1 MDQQLAE
8 WQRQAQE
15 AIQQQPEKKDAIMA
29 MYNDDIRKYLED
41 QKRMAQ
47 KAIDEQGKP
56 DYVIS
61 QFKQMLEDNKDV
73 ISFDKDLDY
82 SKMFDVRPMQFRD
95 TRSGVSSTADL
106 PYEQGKF
113 DGETP
118 EEYYDRLER
127 DSGGGH
133 GAFSPF
139 RLEEEE
145 KAAAAQEEA
154 RRKARES
161 LSFTGKLAADAEGFG
176 KSLLS
181 GGFRAGSAAAGIAGG
196 VTEALGSTMNPV
208 GSALGYNPL
217 QEGADF
223 LFKKSQE
230 GKQASQ
236 MLQESIP
243 MEASNTSRVLGQ
255 IVPQMA
261 GGFAVE
267 PFAQGADVLD
277 NGGSLAE
284 AELMSAK
291 QGAINVAGL
300 ASGMLGSQA
309 RGILPLLSRG
319 AAQVPTN
326 IALGAVDRKL
336 SGQEYTNED
345 MAMDAAF
352 GAFGSIFRN
361 ADTPRVSDVLEDG
374 PPAKA
379 GEIDFSGDKGRIGE
393 SAEFSIPIQAIDRN
407 KGMAPVDF
415 TEQALRKYPQTV
427 DAKEPPVFGEIVPTK
442 TVIEDTGT
450 ASGGEVD
457 RISLME
463 RAANALPST
472 EAKALAKENIAN
484 SKEARTLQKE
494 LDQLPTEQELYSKL
508 SGEYFVEDVRVHGP
522 EGANDPRL
530 TKLRNDSALEE
541 AKRQRENLRKPI
553 ADELADVSDRLQRTE
568 QLSARAADGQ
578 AALDQLR
585 RVERQEQAGRV
596 PSLPNRI
603 PQRSTTEASF
613 PSQGEGVT
621 VSVTPAKAARAP
633 SAVSSVS
640 PTTKFNYTIG
650 KDGTLTQAASGKS
663 RGRGKA
669 TEITKEPGT
678 PAPQSIAQLEQR
690 LTANNQP
697 PLLSSLG
704 EGKEVHVVGAPR
716 HLLDKLDKGTLTVDD
731 VLTEGQKAVDSD
743 PRGKKEGAHLIK
755 YLSRL
760 ADSIGGRGVKFAVL
774 DNNNPKHLEALQ
786 ASEDIKNGRFSAFYH
801 PQTNTI
807 YLKPS
812 TRGFNTMVHEATH
825 GIVSKMLDMGK
836 NGELKPAAQEAYNN
850 LNTMFEAI
858 KPELESRLAGLPEG
872 SDLREAKGYGLTDVH
887 EMYSEFFASKVFRD
901 FLREFKVEK
910 TWVDSLPENIRGVFV
925 HAKNMYEVLKKGLS
939 RFLASTGIR
948 SHLDLGAGAKAE
960 NAYDYLLSS
969 MEELHNSLEAGQSRM
984 LRELSERNTDKAAP
998 DLSFLGESAEPRQA
1012 LRAPAV
1018 EGYHGS
1024 SVKLDSIEPRDIGFH
1039 IGTLE
1044 QASGKGNFLHR
1055 VEIDDDA
1062 NIINLEEPVN
1072 GAWHDPYR
1080 VKQVL
1085 DGAGIKLPQHLENYI
1100 DSFRRSGEPVLAN
1113 PDKYSKQADI
1123 LAKIRRHLKSSGI
1136 DAIHYKNLYEGNK
1149 NASSYVI
1156 INKDKTRLIKE
1167 SDRPP
1172 LLAPASALDEASR
1185 TTRWDSRNATRS
1197 SIDPSLDVQ
1206 GEQRALRPQRSRL
1219 TASLKSGIAGRG
1231 LEPILTNA
1239 RETLSGDKQEARLRQ
1254 VTLVNKSIG
1263 ALEGMGEATKSRV
1276 FELLGE
1282 LESNSA
1288 SPKSREQFAELKTL
1302 SPEIAATAKELLNDR
1317 FTNSGVLSNLLL
1329 ESMKKSGKFDQ
1340 KTANIALK
1348 IMENSNSWKPSVYDS
1363 KEATLRR
1370 RKSALRAEK
1379 KQQEKKLLSDE
1390 EKDDLAKW
1398 QNLNTW
1404 IRNTTYGNAEQ
1415 LKKLSTDDLRAIY
1428 EANIKDAP
1436 SLKGLDKDAQRDL
1449 MIGYISDYNSKIVDI
1464 DQAVRNLA
1472 DSIAGF
1478 GGSRDPLIKYFNGL
1492 KYDSGVLAT
1501 KEQVP
1506 QVIREFWGEI
1516 TNPLLRLI
1524 EGHTKQLLQISQV
1537 KALNSLREAG
1547 LGTLFTD
1554 RVDTHMNTRM
1564 QGSNYGALEG
1574 LYTTPE
1580 IHQAMG
1586 DIMDF
1591 GRQATGVMDS
1601 LISGRDLT
1609 NTSLA
1614 GTEKVLWAWVNA
1626 TRAVKT
1632 STTVLNAGAWWR
1644 NLEGSALQVV
1654 SNGNINPASYA
1665 KGMEAMAGLV
1675 GITQKS
1681 SVNPLS
1687 AKMIKLG
1694 LGEAS
1699 QIADTYSAKNTRAL
1713 DVLKTIL
1720 DEHPEASPGKV
1731 RKLLDAGGHG
1741 KDVVKELYGAL
1752 DLWTKFANFFNDLEQ
1767 VREFNKRNDIEMSE
1781 QQLERYVADRTKQTN
1796 ITYSR
1801 SPKVLKVLES
1811 LGNTQFA
1818 NYYYEVFRTS
1828 LNNIGL
1834 GIQDMLK
1841 GIKQGDAAYTAHG
1854 LKRLV
1859 GTATAITAGTAMY
1872 TAITKATMAALGLAA
1887 TEEADKKEIE
1897 EYRKESGFQDP
1908 TTSLEFKD
1916 PSTGGIFSFDAASI
1930 NPYDPMAKVVLPALR
1945 AIADPANAD
1954 EYGAEIAKNMGNL
1967 INRTPLI
1974 GGVTKALSGKSPS
1987 LKNTS
1992 PAAYDALVDM
2002 GVNGLG
2008 ISVDTMDRVINATN
2022 ALLPKQIKE
2031 VARAVS
2037 TEGSLSTKLAIGSGA
2052 GVYEVSP
2059 QKDVTNF
2066 LGPAFQAQLRE
2077 AKEDYKDLMT
2087 SRIPVTKG
2095 ALDKRFLQAI
2105 KDIAKP
2111 YASLDKAVKAQV
2123 ALGRSKEDII
2133 LAMMGKNIEKSVA
2146 QMLYEG
2152 KATPALIVYDDMLD
2166 TAKTEIEQLDN
2177 RPKEQQAAKDRW
2189 QKKLSAI
2196 KEIAT
2201 KYSKYSF
2208 EEIEEL

>member
-181 GGFRAGSAAAGIAGG
+181 GGFRAGSAAGGILGG
-196 VTEALGSTMNPV
+196 VLDAAGTAIDPV
-208 GSALGYNPL
+208 GAAHGFNPMRD
-217 QEGADF
+217 ASDWMF
-223 LFKKSQE
+223 NKSQE
-230 GKQASQ
+230 ASEASKA
-236 MLQESIP
+236 LSESIP
-243 MEASNTSRVLGQ
+243 QESSDASGVAGQ
-255 IVPQMA
+255 IIPMLA

-277 NGGSLAE
+277 SGGSLTKAQ
-284 AELMSAK
+284 LMSAK

-309 RGILPLLSRG
+309 RGVLPLLSRG

-379 GEIDFSGDKGRIGE
+379 GEIDFSGDKGRVGE
-393 SAEFSIPIQAIDRN
+393 SKD
-407 KGMAPVDF
+407 
-415 TEQALRKYPQTV
+415 
-427 DAKEPPVFGEIVPTK
+427 PPVFGEIVPTK

-450 ASGGEVD
+450 ASAREVD

-568 QLSARAADGQ
+568 QLSAKAADGQ

-585 RVERQEQAGRV
+585 RVERQEKSGKTPTLRN
-596 PSLPNRI
+596 PI

-650 KDGTLTQAASGKS
+650 KDGTLSNTL
-663 RGRGKA
+663 GRVDSSA
-669 TEITKEPGT
+669 RST
-678 PAPQSIAQLEQR
+678 PAPQSITQLEQLIR
-690 LTANNQP
+690 DRRQAPSLEDLDHSDRSVVEDSTP
-697 PLLSSLG
+697 TPLSSESPSPSRPLPMRG
-704 EGKEVHVVGAPR
+704 DAEGRGIKTPMDSISHLELEAGGLTVGNFLDRLSSNEGKAYDRLPQTRGMSRIMQTISKAVSA
-716 HLLDKLDKGTLTVDD
+716 DDIKIIKLDKDNPEHLSFKDKKGQSFAHKTNGAAFYDPSTDTV
-731 VLTEGQKAVDSD
+731 
-743 PRGKKEGAHLIK
+743 
-755 YLSRL
+755 YLSGESPETFTVMHEIVHALTTRAMRL
-760 ADSIGGRGVKFAVL
+760 G
-774 DNNNPKHLEALQ
+774 
-786 ASEDIKNGRFSAFYH
+786 ASEKLPPKQQQAFRQLEDLYKE
-801 PQTNTI
+801 
-807 YLKPS
+807 YLP
-812 TRGFNTMVHEATH
+812 
-825 GIVSKMLDMGK
+825 
-836 NGELKPAAQEAYNN
+836 ELK
-850 LNTMFEAI
+850 
-858 KPELESRLAGLPEG
+858 
-872 SDLREAKGYGLTDVH
+872 
-887 EMYSEFFASKVFRD
+887 
-901 FLREFKVEK
+901 
-910 TWVDSLPENIRGVFV
+910 
-925 HAKNMYEVLKKGLS
+925 
-939 RFLASTGIR
+939 
-948 SHLDLGAGAKAE
+948 
-960 NAYDYLLSS
+960 
-969 MEELHNSLEAGQSRM
+969 
-984 LRELSERNTDKAAP
+984 
-998 DLSFLGESAEPRQA
+998 
-1012 LRAPAV
+1012 
-1018 EGYHGS
+1018 
-1024 SVKLDSIEPRDIGFH
+1024 
-1039 IGTLE
+1039 E
-1044 QASGKGNFLHR
+1044 QAAKYK
-1055 VEIDDDA
+1055 A
-1062 NIINLEEPVN
+1062 NT
-1072 GAWHDPYR
+1072 
-1080 VKQVL
+1080 L
-1085 DGAGIKLPQHLENYI
+1085 DGAYAAYGLQNIREFIAEFMSNPFFRETLRNIPIKKTRG
-1100 DSFRRSGEPVLAN
+1100 DSIS
-1113 PDKYSKQADI
+1113 SKI
-1123 LAKIRRHLKSSGI
+1123 
-1136 DAIHYKNLYEGNK
+1136 KNLYDAVQNK
-1149 NASSYVI
+1149 IAKV
-1156 INKDKTRLIKE
+1156 LGL
-1167 SDRPP
+1167 PP
-1172 LLAPASALDEASR
+1172 SATSALDLFSHSVDNFTSTLDEASR

-1197 SIDPSLDVQ
+1197 GIDPSLDVQ
-1206 GEQRALRPQRSRL
+1206 GEQRALRPQRNRL
-1219 TASLKSGIAGRG
+1219 LASAKAGVAGRG

-1302 SPEIAATAKELLNDR
+1302 SPEIATMAKELLNDR

-1379 KQQEKKLLSDE
+1379 KLKEKKLLSDE

-1415 LKKLSTDDLRAIY
+1415 LKKLSTNDLRAIY
-1428 EANIKDAP
+1428 EASIKDAP

-1506 QVIREFWGEI
+1506 KVIREFWGEI

-1537 KALNSLREAG
+1537 KALNSLRESG

-1601 LISGRDLT
+1601 LLSGRDLT

-1614 GTEKVLWAWVNA
+1614 GMEKVLWAWVNA

-1665 KGMEAMAGLV
+1665 KGMEAMTGLV

-1731 RKLLDAGGHG
+1731 RKLLDAGGHT

-1828 LNNIGL
+1828 LNNVGL

-1841 GIKQGDAAYTAHG
+1841 GIKYGDAAYTAHG

-1897 EYRKESGFQDP
+1897 AYRKESGFQDP

-1916 PSTGGIFSFDAASI
+1916 PNTGGIFSFDAASI
-1930 NPYDPMAKVVLPALR
+1930 NPYDPMAKVVLPALK

-2022 ALLPKQIKE
+2022 ALVPKQIKE
-2031 VARAVS
+2031 AARAVS

-2059 QKDVTNF
+2059 EKDVTNF

-2133 LAMMGKNIEKSVA
+2133 RAMMGKNVEKSVA

-2152 KATPALIVYDDMLD
+2152 KATPALIVYDNMLD
-2166 TAKTEIEQLDN
+2166 TAKAEIKQLDN
-2177 RPKEQQAAKDRW
+2177 RPKEQQAAEDRW

-2196 KEIAT
+2196 EEIAT

>member
-29 MYNDDIRKYLED
+29 MYNDDLGKYLASQIEA
-41 QKRMAQ
+41 AQ
-47 KAIDEQGKP
+47 KAIDQQGKP
-56 DYVIS
+56 DYVIGE
-61 QFKQMLEDNKDV
+61 FKKMLEENKD
-73 ISFDKDLDY
+73 ILSFEKEPNY
-82 SKMFDVRPMQFRD
+82 SEIFDMRPMQFRD
-95 TRSGVSSTADL
+95 TLSGVSSTADL

-113 DGETP
+113 EGETP

-127 DSGGGH
+127 QSGGGT
-133 GAFSPF
+133 GPFSPF

-336 SGQEYTNED
+336 SGQEYTDED
-345 MAMDAAF
+345 LAMDTAL

-361 ADTPRVSDVLEDG
+361 ADTPRVPDVLEDG
-374 PPAKA
+374 PPARD
-379 GEIDFSGDKGRIGE
+379 GEIDFSGDKGRVGE

-407 KGMAPVDF
+407 KGMAPVDL
-415 TEQALRKYPQTV
+415 TEQALKKYPTTV
-427 DAKEPPVFGEIVPTK
+427 DAKEPPVFGEITPTK

-450 ASGGEVD
+450 ASGREVD

-484 SKEARTLQKE
+484 SKKARTLQKE
-494 LDQLPTEQELYSKL
+494 LDQIPTEQELYSKL
-508 SGEYFVEDVRVHGP
+508 VGEYFAEDVKTHGP
-522 EGANDPRL
+522 DGANNPRL

-568 QLSARAADGQ
+568 QLSAKAADGQ

-603 PQRSTTEASF
+603 PQKSIPEASF
-613 PSQGEGVT
+613 PSQGEGVSVT
-621 VSVTPAKAARAP
+621 VSKTAPVGVYTPEPSKPVSAKF
-633 SAVSSVS
+633 S
-640 PTTKFNYTIG
+640 YTI
-650 KDGTLTQAASGKS
+650 DNNGTLTQVASGKS

-669 TEITKEPGT
+669 TKITKEPGT

-690 LTANNQP
+690 LVANNQP

-743 PRGKKEGAHLIK
+743 PRGKKEGAHIIK

-825 GIVSKMLDMGK
+825 GIVSKLLDMGK

-872 SDLREAKGYGLTDVH
+872 SDLREAKGYGLTNVH

-901 FLREFKVEK
+901 FLKEFKIEK

-998 DLSFLGESAEPRQA
+998 DLSFLGEQVET
-1012 LRAPAV
+1012 RAGAYPSREDGTTTPA
-1018 EGYHGS
+1018 
-1024 SVKLDSIEPRDIGFH
+1024 
-1039 IGTLE
+1039 
-1044 QASGKGNFLHR
+1044 Q
-1055 VEIDDDA
+1055 
-1062 NIINLEEPVN
+1062 
-1072 GAWHDPYR
+1072 
-1080 VKQVL
+1080 
-1085 DGAGIKLPQHLENYI
+1085 EN
-1100 DSFRRSGEPVLAN
+1100 
-1113 PDKYSKQADI
+1113 
-1123 LAKIRRHLKSSGI
+1123 
-1136 DAIHYKNLYEGNK
+1136 
-1149 NASSYVI
+1149 
-1156 INKDKTRLIKE
+1156 
-1167 SDRPP
+1167 
-1172 LLAPASALDEASR
+1172 
-1185 TTRWDSRNATRS
+1185 
-1197 SIDPSLDVQ
+1197 
-1206 GEQRALRPQRSRL
+1206 LRPQRSRL

-1231 LEPILTNA
+1231 LEPVLTNA

-1379 KQQEKKLLSDE
+1379 KLKEKKLLSDE

-1506 QVIREFWGEI
+1506 KVIREFWGEI

-1537 KALNSLREAG
+1537 KALNSLRESG

-1601 LISGRDLT
+1601 LLSGRDLT

-1614 GTEKVLWAWVNA
+1614 GMEKVLWAWVNA

-1644 NLEGSALQVV
+1644 NLEGSTLQVV

-1665 KGMEAMAGLV
+1665 KGMEAMTGLV

-1713 DVLKTIL
+1713 DILKTIL

-1834 GIQDMLK
+1834 GIQDTLK
-1841 GIKQGDAAYTAHG
+1841 GIKYGDAAYTAHG

-1859 GTATAITAGTAMY
+1859 GTVTAITAGTAIY

-1916 PSTGGIFSFDAASI
+1916 PNTGGIFSFDAASI
-1930 NPYDPMAKVVLPALR
+1930 NPYDPMAKVVLPALK

-2008 ISVDTMDRVINATN
+2008 ISVDIMDRVINATN
-2022 ALLPKQIKE
+2022 ALVPKQIKE

-2059 QKDVTNF
+2059 EKDVTNF

-2133 LAMMGKNIEKSVA
+2133 RAMMGKNIEKSVA

-2152 KATPALIVYDDMLD
+2152 KATPALIVYDNMLD
-2166 TAKTEIEQLDN
+2166 TAKTEIKQLDN
-2177 RPKEQQAAKDRW
+2177 RPKERQAAEDRW

-2196 KEIAT
+2196 EEIAT

>member
-243 MEASNTSRVLGQ
+243 MEASNTSRMLGQ

-309 RGILPLLSRG
+309 RGVLPLLSRG

-743 PRGKKEGAHLIK
+743 PRGKKEAAHLIK

-850 LNTMFEAI
+850 LNTMFGAI

-998 DLSFLGESAEPRQA
+998 DLSFLGEQVET
-1012 LRAPAV
+1012 RAGAYPSREEGTTTPA
-1018 EGYHGS
+1018 
-1024 SVKLDSIEPRDIGFH
+1024 
-1039 IGTLE
+1039 
-1044 QASGKGNFLHR
+1044 Q
-1055 VEIDDDA
+1055 
-1062 NIINLEEPVN
+1062 
-1072 GAWHDPYR
+1072 
-1080 VKQVL
+1080 
-1085 DGAGIKLPQHLENYI
+1085 EN
-1100 DSFRRSGEPVLAN
+1100 
-1113 PDKYSKQADI
+1113 
-1123 LAKIRRHLKSSGI
+1123 
-1136 DAIHYKNLYEGNK
+1136 
-1149 NASSYVI
+1149 
-1156 INKDKTRLIKE
+1156 
-1167 SDRPP
+1167 
-1172 LLAPASALDEASR
+1172 
-1185 TTRWDSRNATRS
+1185 
-1197 SIDPSLDVQ
+1197 
-1206 GEQRALRPQRSRL
+1206 LRPQRSRL

-1231 LEPILTNA
+1231 LEPVLTNA

-1614 GTEKVLWAWVNA
+1614 GMEKVLWAWVNA

-1665 KGMEAMAGLV
+1665 KGMEAMTGLV

-2031 VARAVS
+2031 VARAAS

-2087 SRIPVTKG
+2087 SRIPVTEG

-2105 KDIAKP
+2105 KDVAKP

>member
-73 ISFDKDLDY
+73 ISFNKDLDY

-113 DGETP
+113 EGETP

-127 DSGGGH
+127 QSGGGT
-133 GAFSPF
+133 GPFSPF

-154 RRKARES
+154 RRKAREA

-181 GGFRAGSAAAGIAGG
+181 GGFKAGSAAAGIAGG

-261 GGFAVE
+261 GGFVVE
-267 PFAQGADVLD
+267 PFALGSDVLD
-277 NGGSLAE
+277 SGGSLTE
-284 AELMSAK
+284 AQLMSAK

-326 IALGAVDRKL
+326 IALGAADRKL

-361 ADTPRVSDVLEDG
+361 ADTPRVPDVLEDG

-407 KGMAPVDF
+407 KGMAPVDL
-415 TEQALRKYPQTV
+415 TEQVLKKYPSTV

-450 ASGGEVD
+450 ASAREVD

-463 RAANALPST
+463 REANALPSR
-472 EAKALAKENIAN
+472 EAEALAKENIAN
-484 SKEARTLQKE
+484 SKKAHTRQKE
-494 LDQLPTEQELYSKL
+494 LDQIPTEQELYSKL
-508 SGEYFVEDVRVHGP
+508 AGEYFAEDGKTHGP
-522 EGANDPRL
+522 DGANNPRL
-530 TKLRNDSALEE
+530 TKLR
-541 AKRQRENLRKPI
+541 P
-553 ADELADVSDRLQRTE
+553 
-568 QLSARAADGQ
+568 
-578 AALDQLR
+578 
-585 RVERQEQAGRV
+585 
-596 PSLPNRI
+596 
-603 PQRSTTEASF
+603 EASF
-613 PSQGEGVT
+613 PSQGEGV
-621 VSVTPAKAARAP
+621 SV
-633 SAVSSVS
+633 AVSRPVPVGVHTQVPAEPWSA
-640 PTTKFNYTIG
+640 KFSYTI
-650 KDGTLTQAASGKS
+650 DNNGTLTQVASGKS

-669 TEITKEPGT
+669 TKITKEPGT

-690 LTANNQP
+690 LVANNQP

-743 PRGKKEGAHLIK
+743 PRGKKEGAHIIK

-825 GIVSKMLDMGK
+825 GIVSKLLDMGK

-850 LNTMFEAI
+850 LNTMFGAI

-872 SDLREAKGYGLTDVH
+872 SDLREAKGYGLTNVH

-901 FLREFKVEK
+901 FLKELKIEK

-998 DLSFLGESAEPRQA
+998 DLSFLGEQVET
-1012 LRAPAV
+1012 RAGAYPSREDGTTTPA
-1018 EGYHGS
+1018 
-1024 SVKLDSIEPRDIGFH
+1024 
-1039 IGTLE
+1039 
-1044 QASGKGNFLHR
+1044 Q
-1055 VEIDDDA
+1055 
-1062 NIINLEEPVN
+1062 
-1072 GAWHDPYR
+1072 
-1080 VKQVL
+1080 
-1085 DGAGIKLPQHLENYI
+1085 EN
-1100 DSFRRSGEPVLAN
+1100 
-1113 PDKYSKQADI
+1113 
-1123 LAKIRRHLKSSGI
+1123 
-1136 DAIHYKNLYEGNK
+1136 
-1149 NASSYVI
+1149 
-1156 INKDKTRLIKE
+1156 
-1167 SDRPP
+1167 
-1172 LLAPASALDEASR
+1172 
-1185 TTRWDSRNATRS
+1185 
-1197 SIDPSLDVQ
+1197 
-1206 GEQRALRPQRSRL
+1206 LRPQRSRL

-1282 LESNSA
+1282 LESDSA

-1506 QVIREFWGEI
+1506 KVIREFWGEI

-1537 KALNSLREAG
+1537 KALNSLRESG

-1601 LISGRDLT
+1601 LLSGRDLT

-1614 GTEKVLWAWVNA
+1614 GMEKVLWAWVNA

-1665 KGMEAMAGLV
+1665 KGMEAMTGLV

-1731 RKLLDAGGHG
+1731 RKLLDAGGHT

-1834 GIQDMLK
+1834 GIQDTLK
-1841 GIKQGDAAYTAHG
+1841 GIKYGDAAYTAHG

-1859 GTATAITAGTAMY
+1859 GTATAITAGTAIY

-2022 ALLPKQIKE
+2022 ALMPKQIKE

-2059 QKDVTNF
+2059 EKDVTNF

-2133 LAMMGKNIEKSVA
+2133 RAMMGKNIEKSVA

-2152 KATPALIVYDDMLD
+2152 KATPALIVYDNMLD
-2166 TAKTEIEQLDN
+2166 TAKAEIKQLDN
-2177 RPKEQQAAKDRW
+2177 RPKERQAAEDRW

-2196 KEIAT
+2196 EEIAT